1 MKRLNKQPRE
11 LRPMDPG
18 IYKWMSECPVE
29 EQMIY
34 VKRYANMQLEKAP
47 CPKLLFY
54 QHQAI

>member
-1 MKRLNKQPRE
+1 
-11 LRPMDPG
+11 MDPG